1 MKTKFTLTFRVV
13 IMLLMAG
20 VFTLQVVQ
28 VQAQLDSTSADGTL
42 ETVRSGNDILQ
53 AHNVIFSYSNGPYT
67 SNGLVLNGVM
77 LPLLNSGWI
86 KNNGEHGKDNPN
98 YYCGY
103 RENSNLYYRN
113 FQAFDL
119 SQSNLN
125 AHGITTPIT
134 SAGLKVRQ
142 YVSEPTT
149 GTQMWELRSVTTA
162 YSIINQNYTAGSP
175 NGIAIYN
182 DFGSGTSYGSVMVD
196 KTLSGTNILS
206 ITLNAA
212 AITDINNAI
221 GSEFVIGGEADDAPA
236 PFVPITN
243 WAIVLGIFLITGF
256 IVFRYR
262 RKLA

>member
-28 VQAQLDSTSADGTL
+28 AQVQLDSTSADGTL
-42 ETVRSGNDILQ
+42 ETIRSGNDILQ
-53 AHNVIFSYSNGPYT
+53 SHNIIFSGSNGPYT

-77 LPLLNSGWI
+77 LPLLNSGWN
-86 KNNGEHGKDNPN
+86 KSNGQHINGNTN
-98 YYCGY
+98 YFCGY
-103 RENSNLYYRN
+103 DEPSTLYYNN

-125 AHGITTPIT
+125 THGITTPIT
-134 SAGLKVRQ
+134 SAVLKVRQ
-142 YVSEPTT
+142 YGSEPTT

-162 YSIINQNYTAGSP
+162 YSIINQGYPTGSA

-182 DFGSGTSYGSVMVD
+182 DFGSGTSYGSIMVD

-221 GSEFVIGGEADDAPA
+221 GSEFVIGGEAGAPA
-236 PFVPITN
+236 PSVPITN

-256 IVFRYR
+256 MVFRYR